1 MICAV
6 SSPEEKALLDYIRRL
21 WLWRWAMLEEEQS
34 LVAEH
39 AMLLA
44 RHAHVVERL
53 QRPELI
59 EEHQAWA
66 ERHAKMRARLARA
79 MDEFLWGAPRQ

>member
-1 MICAV
+1 VI
-6 SSPEEKALLDYIRRL
+6 SPEEKALRDEIRRL
-21 WLWRWAMLEEEQS
+21 WLRHWEQLEEQQS

-39 AMLLA
+39 GMLLA
-44 RHAHVVERL
+44 RHARLVERL

-66 ERHAKMRARLARA
+66 ERHAEMRARLARH

>member
-1 MICAV
+1 V
-6 SSPEEKALLDYIRRL
+6 RSPEEKALLDYIRRL
-21 WLWRWAMLEEEQS
+21 WLWHWEQLETQQS

-39 AMLLA
+39 GMLLE
-44 RHAHVVERL
+44 RHARLVERL
-53 QRPELI
+53 SHRPELI

-66 ERHAKMRARLARA
+66 ERHAEMRARLARH